1 MYESTRKGTKETMV
15 AIAAAL
21 FRYGSLVACRK
32 AVGTVLDRAAWL
44 DSKSRSD
51 IMKQA
56 MGVAR
61 VGLLIK
67 KDRLAFYVAYNLDE
81 VMKAWN
87 RAWKRTWV
95 RTRKTSVMSGMK
107 IQRGREDPVVFYL
120 VSSHQK
126 PQPAHKDLQGKVLV
140 DYYWRDTLEGDD
152 RIGLVG
158 KYVRNRK
165 IRTVQWAMGEPHYL
179 LVRPNCAHRLIPLK
193 TDDVLT
199 MDIKSLKNKYK
210 PSSVHVHR
218 PISDETRWQEYVA
231 LRRTVLA
238 EAKKKTGG

>member
-32 AVGTVLDRAAWL
+32 GVGTVLDRAAWL

-51 IMKQA
+51 IMRQA
-56 MGVAR
+56 MAVAR

-67 KDRLAFYVAYNLDE
+67 KDRLASYVAYNLDE

-107 IQRGREDPVVFYL
+107 LQRGREDPIVFYL
-120 VSSHQK
+120 VSWHQK

-140 DYYWRDTLEGDD
+140 DYYWKDTLEGDE
-152 RIGLVG
+152 RIGLVR

-179 LVRPNCAHRLIPLK
+179 LTRPNCKHRLIPLR

-199 MDIKSLKNKYK
+199 LDIKSLRGKYK
-210 PSSVHVHR
+210 PASVHVHR
-218 PISDETRWQEYVA
+218 PISDEQRWREYVE
-231 LRRTVLA
+231 LRRAVLM

>member
-1 MYESTRKGTKETMV
+1 MYDSTRKGTKETMV
-15 AIAAAL
+15 AVAAAL
-21 FRYGSLVACRK
+21 FRYGSLTACRK
-32 AVGTVLDRAAWL
+32 AVGAALARAAWL

-51 IMKQA
+51 IMGEA
-56 MGVAR
+56 MAVAR

-67 KDRLAFYVAYNLDE
+67 KDRLAHYVAYNLDE

-107 IQRGREDPVVFYL
+107 LQRGREDPVVFYL
-120 VSSHQK
+120 VSWHQN
-126 PQPAHKDLQGKVLV
+126 PQPAHKGLQGKVLV
-140 DYYWRDTLEGDD
+140 DYYWKDVLEGDE
-152 RIGLVG
+152 RIGLVR
-158 KYVRNRK
+158 KYVKNRK

-179 LVRPNCAHRLIPLK
+179 LVRPNCKHRLIPLR

-199 MDIKSLKNKYK
+199 LDIKSLKAKYK
-210 PSSVHVHR
+210 SKVGHVRR
-218 PISDETRWQEYVA
+218 PISDEARWKDYVA
-231 LRRTVLA
+231 LRGAVLM